1 MEKPAQPDDEPR
13 RVRPGITI
21 VPPRGA
27 ATVPEQ
33 VEGLGRPIS
42 SPVFRELT
50 LADLRSSRRRRRVL
64 FPLFLLLATCAST
77 FFAGATL
84 WQPYL
89 VLDDAPR
96 AMKLVQA
103 NWLQGLGYM
112 AAVMAILLT
121 HEMGHFLQ
129 ALRYGVPASLP
140 IFIPL
145 PIAVTGTMGAVIGM
159 EGSRANRKQ
168 LFDIGISGPIAG
180 LMVAL
185 PVVWFGIQQAGITTG
200 TSEFWPFGKPLVF
213 DLMTTYLRPDLPAG
227 KVLQLNPLLM
237 AGWVGML
244 VTGLNMLPVGQ
255 LDGGHVIYGLFG
267 SKACVIARSF
277 VVAAVVF
284 MLVVDQ
290 YTWLVMLVLV
300 LLMGV
305 DHPQSRDDHIP
316 LGPVRYAIGLA
327 SLAIP
332 IFCFTPIVLL

>member
-1 MEKPAQPDDEPR
+1 
-13 RVRPGITI
+13 
-21 VPPRGA
+21 
-27 ATVPEQ
+27 
-33 VEGLGRPIS
+33 
-42 SPVFRELT
+42 
-50 LADLRSSRRRRRVL
+50 
-64 FPLFLLLATCAST
+64 
-77 FFAGATL
+77 
-84 WQPYL
+84 
-89 VLDDAPR
+89 
-96 AMKLVQA
+96 
-103 NWLQGLGYM
+103 
-112 AAVMAILLT
+112 
-121 HEMGHFLQ
+121 
-129 ALRYGVPASLP
+129 LP

-267 SKACVIARSF
+267 SKARVIARSF